1 MTISELKERLDAYPD
16 DWTVYMRCEE
26 WPFLTPVKDIYEGI
40 NEYKF
45 SIIIDDWE
53 MSE

>member
-1 MTISELKERLDAYPD
+1 MTVSELKELLENYPD
-16 DWTVYMRCEE
+16 DYSVYMGCEE

-45 SIIIDDWE
+45 SIIIDDLGDE
-53 MSE
+53 